1 MPGAGDRSPVVP
13 RPLGYGRSV
22 ESLALVVTLVVV
34 SIVVVGV
41 AALVV
46 AWRNPER
53 AVGRV
58 AGAVIGALAV
68 AAGGWLA
75 LLDVGIG
82 ARVIGGLVA
91 LAGLVALT
99 RSARSG

>member
-1 MPGAGDRSPVVP
+1 M
-13 RPLGYGRSV
+13 
-22 ESLALVVTLVVV
+22 ESLALAAAVIVLV
-34 SIVVVGV
+34 IVVVGG

-75 LLDVGIG
+75 LLDVGTG
-82 ARVIGGLVA
+82 ARVLGAVVA
-91 LAGLVALT
+91 LAGLAALS
-99 RSARSG
+99 RSIRRG

>member
-1 MPGAGDRSPVVP
+1 M
-13 RPLGYGRSV
+13 
-22 ESLALVVTLVVV
+22 ESLALAAAVIVVV
-34 SIVVVGV
+34 IVIVGV
-41 AALVV
+41 AALVM

-68 AAGGWLA
+68 TAGGWLA

-82 ARVIGGLVA
+82 GRAIGAV
-91 LAGLVALT
+91 VALT
-99 RSARSG
+99 GLTAVGRSIVHRSSR